1 MLAIHCYSIWYTNI
15 CYLLQIID
23 ISLITVIVFTANL
36 FVEVYLYILDN
47 LEQLKIMVNLRKIT
61 STGKLCLIEMQMPS
75 LTALQRQVTDNLLK
89 QLNNKSLRE
98 GCNILSPYTLR
109 PFI

>member
-23 ISLITVIVFTANL
+23 ISLITMIVFTANL
-36 FVEVYLYILDN
+36 FVEIYLYILDN

-61 STGKLCLIEMQMPS
+61 
-75 LTALQRQVTDNLLK
+75 LQGSYV
-89 QLNNKSLRE
+89 
-98 GCNILSPYTLR
+98 
-109 PFI
+109 

>member
-1 MLAIHCYSIWYTNI
+1 MLAIHFYSIWYTNI

-23 ISLITVIVFTANL
+23 ISLITMIVFTANL

-61 STGKLCLIEMQMPS
+61 
-75 LTALQRQVTDNLLK
+75 LQGSYVW
-89 QLNNKSLRE
+89 
-98 GCNILSPYTLR
+98 
-109 PFI
+109 

>member
-23 ISLITVIVFTANL
+23 ISLITMIVFTANL

-47 LEQLKIMVNLRKIT
+47 LKQLKIMVNSRKIT
-61 STGKLCLIEMQMPS
+61 STEKLCLIEMQMPS
-75 LTALQRQVTDNLLK
+75 LTALERQVTDNLLK
-89 QLNNKSLRE
+89 QLTNKSLRE

>member
-23 ISLITVIVFTANL
+23 ISLITMIVFTANL

-47 LEQLKIMVNLRKIT
+47 LEQLKIMVNLRIST
-61 STGKLCLIEMQMPS
+61 STGKLCLIEMQMLS
-75 LTALQRQVTDNLLK
+75 LTALERQVTDNLLK